1 MHEALGL
8 IPGTCQSK
16 KQQEKEKKGGLCSKL
31 WGLEFFDIK
40 KFFLSLLQ

>member
-16 KQQEKEKKGGLCSKL
+16 KQQEKEKREVCVLSYGVWNFLTSKS
-31 WGLEFFDIK
+31 FF
-40 KFFLSLLQ
+40 